1 MPTADLCPDDVL
13 KNASYWSVLVTN
25 TGLCAVRIHLGGK
38 SDLVFGLS
46 IMPAYKLTNYYII
59 NDYSIAWSSDDK
71 TDFRN

>member
-1 MPTADLCPDDVL
+1 MPTTDLCPDDVL

-25 TGLCAVRIHLGGK
+25 TVYCEDLLGGK

-59 NDYSIAWSSDDK
+59 NDCYTWCSDDK
-71 TDFRN
+71 TE